1 MEDKFKVGDKV
12 FWNSESG
19 KASGAIIKIHYEPFK
34 VHGYTRHATKV
45 NPQYAIK
52 SLISDHIAHHFASAL
67 RLIKKPS

>member
-1 MEDKFKVGDKV
+1 MNKFKVGDHV
-12 FWNSESG
+12 SFNSESG
-19 KASGAIIKIHYEPFK
+19 KASGTIIKIHYEPFK

>member
-1 MEDKFKVGDKV
+1 MAVKFKVGDKV
-12 FWNSESG
+12 SWNSESG
-19 KASGAIIKIHYEPFK
+19 HVSGTIIKIHYEPFK